1 MGFGFLGNTMR
12 KPKIRL
18 VDIFYAVAKE
28 VAHYEDESKHH
39 IANIIKI
46 YIKNL
51 RKDGYIVR
59 TRDTTRVNS
68 CARIVNHLSSK
79 TYEKKVF

>member
-1 MGFGFLGNTMR
+1 MR
-12 KPKIRL
+12 KPRVRL
-18 VDIFYAVAKE
+18 VDIFDAVAKE
-28 VAHYEDESKHH
+28 VAHYEDESKHR

-59 TRDTTRVNS
+59 TRDTTTVNS
-68 CARIVNHLSSK
+68 CARFVNHLASK
-79 TYEKKVF
+79 SYEKKVF

>member
-1 MGFGFLGNTMR
+1 MR
-12 KPKIRL
+12 KPRVRV
-18 VDIFYAVAKE
+18 VDILDAVAKE
-28 VAHYEDESKHH
+28 VSHYEDESKHR

-68 CARIVNHLSSK
+68 CARIINHLSSK

>member
-1 MGFGFLGNTMR
+1 MR

-18 VDIFYAVAKE
+18 IDIFDAVAKE

-51 RKDGYIVR
+51 RADGYIVR
-59 TRDTTRVNS
+59 TRESTTVNS
-68 CARIVNHLSSK
+68 CARSVNTLVSE
-79 TYEKKVF
+79 TYEKRNSEVISL

>member
-1 MGFGFLGNTMR
+1 MR
-12 KPKIRL
+12 KPRIRL
-18 VDIFYAVAKE
+18 VDIYDAVAKE
-28 VAHYEDESKHH
+28 VSCYEDQSKTN

-79 TYEKKVF
+79 TYEKKFLNP

>member
-1 MGFGFLGNTMR
+1 MAFGFLGNTMR
-12 KPKIRL
+12 KPRVRL
-18 VDIFYAVAKE
+18 VDILDAVAKE
-28 VAHYEDESKHH
+28 VAHYEDESKHR